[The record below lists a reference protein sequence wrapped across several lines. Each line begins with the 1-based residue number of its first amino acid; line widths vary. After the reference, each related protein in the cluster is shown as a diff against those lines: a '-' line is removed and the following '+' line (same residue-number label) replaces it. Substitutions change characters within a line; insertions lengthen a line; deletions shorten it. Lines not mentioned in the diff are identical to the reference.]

1 MAMKNILAF
10 GDSLTWGFIAGS
22 FERHPFDVRWPNVL
36 AAGLH
41 GKARVIEEGHNGRT
55 TVFDDPTTLD
65 DRNGAK
71 ALPMLLSTHTPLDL
85 VIIMLGTNDI
95 KFATNA
101 STKAAEQLPMEL
113 LPRLHQMKEGQVA
126 LFPNAGGLLI
136 VQLLA
141 SQQAPLDLTAATP
154 LIEQF
159 TTNQRRGEIA
169 TKEIADLRAAAK
181 IEYQGSF
188 VKSEGDQKPVADAKP
203 AAAAPAPAKGISAES
218 VNKGVAGLK

>member
-1 MAMKNILAF
+1 MAKAK
-10 GDSLTWGFIAGS
+10 SLN
-22 FERHPFDVRWPNVL
+22 DVL
-36 AAGLH
+36 AWL
-41 GKARVIEEGHNGRT
+41 KA
-55 TVFDDPTTLD
+55 
-65 DRNGAK
+65 
-71 ALPMLLSTHTPLDL
+71 
-85 VIIMLGTNDI
+85 NDI